1 MSGPVHG
8 YGQANC
14 VGQRGTEATEA
25 WISHVCVSA
34 RSRKERKKWTKRL
47 GGHAC
52 SDRALGRFRTGEEPR
67 SIVQSRTIERGV
79 LGTICGRRH
88 GHRERP
94 GGRIGRAVEEHARGV
109 RTGAKACRP
118 HAARFVSLPWD
129 NARLP
134 GGLPSR
140 RRLQKAPP
148 RSAHWGWSLMFCS
161 ARSRRSFPS
170 GLSFSRMMTK
180 SQGGR
185 VGDANGSVA
194 SELTDA

>member
-34 RSRKERKKWTKRL
+34 RSIKKRKKWTKRL

-52 SDRALGRFRTGEEPR
+52 SDRALGRFRTYEEPR

-88 GHRERP
+88 GHR
-94 GGRIGRAVEEHARGV
+94 GGRIGRAVEGARARRSHRREGMP
-109 RTGAKACRP
+109 P
-118 HAARFVSLPWD
+118 HAARFVSLPRATRGCQAGCQVRTD
-129 NARLP
+129 
-134 GGLPSR
+134 GVSR
-140 RRLQKAPP
+140 NRATQ
-148 RSAHWGWSLMFCS
+148 
-161 ARSRRSFPS
+161 
-170 GLSFSRMMTK
+170 
-180 SQGGR
+180 
-185 VGDANGSVA
+185 DALGV
-194 SELTDA
+194 EPV